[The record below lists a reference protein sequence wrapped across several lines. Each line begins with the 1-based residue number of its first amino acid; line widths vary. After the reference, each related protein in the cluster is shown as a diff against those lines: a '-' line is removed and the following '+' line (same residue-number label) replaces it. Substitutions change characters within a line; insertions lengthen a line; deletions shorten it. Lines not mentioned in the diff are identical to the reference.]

1 MQSQMNAH
9 NTKSPPLYIHMYIYK
24 YPGMFLIIIKINKTI
39 PLFQPVTS
47 AEDLMAPQ
55 TESALR

>member
-1 MQSQMNAH
+1 M
-9 NTKSPPLYIHMYIYK
+9 L
-24 YPGMFLIIIKINKTI
+24 LIIIKKNKTI